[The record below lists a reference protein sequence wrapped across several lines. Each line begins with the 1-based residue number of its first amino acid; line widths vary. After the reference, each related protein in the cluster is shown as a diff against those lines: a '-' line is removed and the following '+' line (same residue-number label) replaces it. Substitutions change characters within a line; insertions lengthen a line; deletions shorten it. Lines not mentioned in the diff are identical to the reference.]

1 MGIEFCYYTFN
12 FVSWLFP
19 GFTWCSMNP
28 KIYAFPLALLILSFS
43 PKVSAQG
50 APSQETVTDWYMEH
64 MFQAVDRDVNDRVV
78 HGELQPFSREL
89 GWFLDEANFRE
100 ADRDGS
106 GAIDRREMRLF
117 MGEAQALRAEQ
128 ELLQLKVLNQ
138 KYPYFTDAKP
148 QYFRRHPELV
158 TQLLGNLVWV
168 REHTET
174 VVKILG
180 QKSIIDD
187 QPELIGALH
196 RNLTFLAE
204 HTAIA
209 ALFYEMKET
218 KAFQQM
224 DTWRTSHLSF
234 VKNNAG
240 IETNVYRIV
249 FPRYDRPQPEPA
261 SQPLADASADSPAS
275 PSPTARLSPSSKPV
289 PAAAPEIID
298 LGAVANLE
306 KEIASLKETMQELQ
320 AVYAARQRQE
330 LEKADSLR
338 EANSRYTAQIRHME
352 MQMRTLRDS
361 VKTPH
366 APTPVNNSSLVAD
379 LETQLRYLRTEAAL
393 ARIEEDSLLAETIR
407 QKKYIASLEKSLEE
421 AGKTEV
427 VADANEIALLNEENS
442 RLRKEKQALN
452 DSLTAQKHK
461 QPEVVVQ
468 TVAADCPDVPTFEGE
483 VAQLQ
488 GENEALAD
496 TLLLLRKEIA
506 RKERLHR
513 DSLASNIAYQR
524 SQVTVLETKI
534 QEKDGRVW
542 EYKLLAEERAEE
554 INTLKQ
560 KQQELAAQLQQIQAE
575 NQAYQLSQKTEKDTI
590 NSKIEDLSRLTTHL
604 KTALDSAEREIA
616 ANQAQMQAQAIAE
629 ARRIEAYQQQ
639 IEEISYDN
647 DKLREQMEFTIEHS
661 AENENSLEQ
670 QIILAKAE
678 AEKLLTQNDRLK
690 RRKRDIPVGREI
702 ITLTRE
708 LEDAESRISELLVK
722 NQSLK
727 YQLSSS
733 FSYLDQTVAQ
743 QQQLETEIRSQLS
756 NIARLSSLRDSL
768 DHSVKEVSRVH
779 WTDSMLVYRQ
789 RLNQAEAKLVEYQ
802 LTAQKEKAIEKM
814 ARDSLQNEILRIN
827 QEKKKLA
834 AMEQVNIARINSIEA
849 RETELKQ
856 LEIRLE
862 ERSRLTEQRESY
874 IKERMANLAVQEKKY
889 QDLLEREKNLDLRE
903 QRIKQASG
911 GN

>member
-1 MGIEFCYYTFN
+1 MI
-12 FVSWLFP
+12 L
-19 GFTWCSMNP
+19 
-28 KIYAFPLALLILSFS
+28 AFSQKA
-43 PKVSAQG
+43 SAQG

-64 MFQAVDRDVNDRVV
+64 MFQAVDRDVNDQVV

-106 GAIDRREMRLF
+106 GALDRKEMRLF
-117 MGEAQALRAEQ
+117 MGEAQAFRAEQ
-128 ELLQLKVLNQ
+128 ESLQLKVLNQ
-138 KYPYFTDAKP
+138 KYPYFADAKP

-158 TQLLGNLVWV
+158 TQLLGNLIWV

-174 VVKILG
+174 IEKILS
-180 QKSIIDD
+180 QKGIIDD
-187 QPELIGALH
+187 EPELIGALH
-196 RNLTFLAE
+196 RNMIFLTE
-204 HTAIA
+204 HAAIA
-209 ALFYEMKET
+209 TLFYNMKET

-224 DTWRTSHLSF
+224 DNWRTNHQSF
-234 VKNNAG
+234 IKNNTG
-240 IETNVYRIV
+240 IETQVYRIV
-249 FPRYDRPQPEPA
+249 FPRYDRPEPP
-261 SQPLADASADSPAS
+261 QEPVTPPLADASPA
-275 PSPTARLSPSSKPV
+275 SPTARLSQSPKPA

-306 KEIASLKETMQELQ
+306 KEIASLKQTMDQLHTE
-320 AVYAARQRQE
+320 YASRHRE
-330 LEKADSLR
+330 EKDKSDSLR
-338 EANSRYTAQIRHME
+338 EANSRYAAQIRQME
-352 MQMRTLRDS
+352 MKMRALQDS
-361 VKTPH
+361 VKTPKTN
-366 APTPVNNSSLVAD
+366 TPADNNSAVAE
-379 LETQLRYLRTEAAL
+379 LEKQIRYLRIEAGL

-407 QKKYIASLEKSLEE
+407 QRKYIVSLEKSLEE

-452 DSLTAQKHK
+452 DSLSSLKQRQPEIVIQKVTEDCPEVEMATSNEEITKLKVQNDSIHKVVEAMKNKQQLDQLKFNTAQAEAKYK
-461 QPEVVVQ
+461 SEQ
-468 TVAADCPDVPTFEGE
+468 
-483 VAQLQ
+483 
-488 GENEALAD
+488 NNALAD
-496 TLLLLRKEIA
+496 TLMLLRAEIA
-506 RKERLHR
+506 KKERIRR

-534 QEKDGRVW
+534 QEKDSRVW
-542 EYKLLAEERAEE
+542 EYKLLAEERARELEE
-554 INTLKQ
+554 AKQ
-560 KQQELAAQLQQIQAE
+560 KQQELEAQLQELANE
-575 NQAYQLSQKTEKDTI
+575 NQAHQLAHEAEKNLLNEKI
-590 NSKIEDLSRLTTHL
+590 NESNQLTASL
-604 KTALDSAEREIA
+604 KNALDSAEAEIS
-616 ANQAQMQAQAIAE
+616 ANQAQLQAQAIAE

-647 DKLREQMEFTIEHS
+647 NKLREQMEFTIEHS

-678 AEKLLTQNDRLK
+678 AEKLLAQNDRLK
-690 RRKRDIPVGREI
+690 RRKRDMSVGKEV

-708 LEDAESRISELLVK
+708 LEDAESRIAELLVK

-756 NIARLSSLRDSL
+756 DIARLSSVRDSL
-768 DHSVKEVSRVH
+768 DRSIKEVSKVS

-789 RLNQAEAKLVEYQ
+789 RLNQAESKLVEYQ
-802 LTAQKEKAIEKM
+802 LAAQKEKATEKM

-834 AMEQVNIARINSIEA
+834 AMEQVNISRINSIEA
-849 RETELKQ
+849 REAELKK

-862 ERSRLTEQRESY
+862 ERARLTEQRESY
-874 IKERMANLAVQEKKY
+874 IKQRMADLAVQEKKY